1 MDLWKFTWWQIKW
14 SFDLYFASHSQHP
27 NCVSKLLASSPSTFT
42 IVVIDI
48 LKRLNSFLDTSKI
61 LKSVFDTEKFDVYRT
76 RVFVFVSC
84 CLSPVS
90 SWPPWPNRK
99 KNWELFC
106 NGTFWNKYLP
116 ETSKYLPQK
125 CRVELWYSIR
135 LNFNQ
140 KKIIIMIQNLATKS
154 DWNCQEMKSFTIS
167 SRDIS
172 TYPENNYCMK
182 SWNMISYFFIF
193 H

>member
-1 MDLWKFTWWQIKW
+1 MKINWLDLDLWKFTWWQIKW

-84 CLSPVS
+84 CLSP
-90 SWPPWPNRK
+90 PKPNRK

-140 KKIIIMIQNLATKS
+140 KKNHYYDSKS
-154 DWNCQEMKSFTIS
+154 RNEKW
-167 SRDIS
+167 
-172 TYPENNYCMK
+172 
-182 SWNMISYFFIF
+182 
-193 H
+193 

>member
-84 CLSPVS
+84 CCLLLSEIG
-90 SWPPWPNRK
+90 RK
-99 KNWELFC
+99 TE
-106 NGTFWNKYLP
+106 
-116 ETSKYLPQK
+116 
-125 CRVELWYSIR
+125 
-135 LNFNQ
+135 NFFVTEHFGINISP
-140 KKIIIMIQNLATKS
+140 KPRNIFRKS
-154 DWNCQEMKSFTIS
+154 AVFKFDTRFDW
-167 SRDIS
+167 IS
-172 TYPENNYCMK
+172 TKKK
-182 SWNMISYFFIF
+182 SLWFKISQRKVIEITKKWNVLPFHLGIF
-193 H
+193 QHILKINIV